1 MSDFRMIQRAHLVPP
16 SEPMRVSMD
25 EERMAD
31 LKRSIRDVGVL
42 QALLVFPSHV
52 QVETT
57 VQEFMDDSA
66 PETRLRTVMYEIID
80 GHRRYVAT
88 EDLPEEF
95 LPCRVFDSAEEAR
108 YAMMLDATMCHEDFT
123 PAEEGQQFVE
133 LANKHGWTLEQ
144 LCTKF
149 RKSESYINGRV
160 ILVTKDPRIQA
171 AVNARQINIAQAHEL
186 LHEKDAERR
195 GTRLLLCIEHGY
207 NARELKAMRTNL
219 EVERQVTET
228 GTTVYMPENAVPP
241 PATEQ
246 PECEWCG
253 PVTDPENL
261 RQLWCHWYHL
271 RELRSVVNQ
280 VGARNLLG
288 AAPAPVKEQ

>member
-1 MSDFRMIQRAHLVPP
+1 MVTVMSDFRMIQRAHLLPP

-25 EERMAD
+25 DERMAD

-42 QALLVFPSHV
+42 QALLVFPI
-52 QVETT
+52 E
-57 VQEFMDDSA
+57 DK
-66 PETRLRTVMYEIID
+66 YEIID

-95 LPCRVFDSAEEAR
+95 LPCRVFASAEEAR

-133 LANKHGWTLEQ
+133 LAGKYGWTLEQ
-144 LCTKF
+144 LCAKF

-171 AVNARQINIAQAHEL
+171 AVNARQINMAQAHEL
-186 LHEKDAERR
+186 LHEKDEERR
-195 GTRLLLCIEHGY
+195 RTRLLLCLEHGY

-228 GTTVYMPENAVPP
+228 GTTVYMPENATPP
-241 PATEQ
+241 PAGE
-246 PECEWCG
+246 PIACEWCG

-261 RQLWCHWYHL
+261 RQLWVHWYHL
-271 RELRSVVNQ
+271 RELRAVCNQ

-288 AAPAPVKEQ
+288 AAPAPVKDS